1 MEKKPP
7 SERWVKFQEAKGNPK
22 PNPFAVMSDI
32 SERREVALTRD
43 ISFRGKHNWFNDLI
57 TFLDIG
63 GCENVVNSNFAKS
76 KLQLPI
82 KEDDSMA
89 ARELQQAV
97 NGQVF
102 TFTH

>member
-1 MEKKPP
+1 M
-7 SERWVKFQEAKGNPK
+7 R
-22 PNPFAVMSDI
+22 

-43 ISFRGKHNWFNDLI
+43 ISFRSRGKHTWFNDLI

-82 KEDDSMA
+82 KEDDSLA

-102 TFTH
+102 TFTHYVEVLDLDL